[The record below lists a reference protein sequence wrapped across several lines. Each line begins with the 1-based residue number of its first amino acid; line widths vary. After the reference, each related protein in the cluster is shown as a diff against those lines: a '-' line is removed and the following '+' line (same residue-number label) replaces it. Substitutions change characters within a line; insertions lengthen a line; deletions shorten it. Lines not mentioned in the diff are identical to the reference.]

1 MGNSRGSEELDAFLG
16 RAWRM
21 AFVAAGLDTDF
32 DLPDWAFPAIAF
44 GLPWVL
50 FAGGLI
56 GMNPLILVTLAGGL
70 SSRLWP
76 EAAGLG
82 LAIAMVAGWGL
93 TIAGTPEDCIK
104 SIHNLFDA
112 GTTSI
117 VLCPMPTS
125 DIDVQIKRFSET
137 VLPHI

>member
-1 MGNSRGSEELDAFLG
+1 M
-16 RAWRM
+16 
-21 AFVAAGLDTDF
+21 
-32 DLPDWAFPAIAF
+32 PDDWMD
-44 GLPWVL
+44 W
-50 FAGGLI
+50 
-56 GMNPLILVTLAGGL
+56 
-70 SSRLWP
+70 
-76 EAAGLG
+76 
-82 LAIAMVAGWGL
+82 L

-137 VLPHI
+137 VLPNI